1 MTEGLEYLPW
11 LAQARRETG
20 REPFDCETC
29 LPAQR
34 GPLGCGF
41 TTLDARTKPLR
52 GAPGRKGIPSVCPG
66 YSTRLP
72 AVREAARGAFWSE
85 KGQLQ
90 LRYPDEPVTEL
101 LMDAIEIYQ
110 VASQKADEHSRNER
124 EREAKRKAQ
133 QGRR

>member
-1 MTEGLEYLPW
+1 MIEGLEYLPW
-11 LAQARRETG
+11 LRQARLETG
-20 REPFDCETC
+20 REPFDCDTC
-29 LPAQR
+29 QPALR

-41 TTLDARTKPLR
+41 TRLPERTRPR
-52 GAPGRKGIPSVCPG
+52 AGAPGRKGIPSVCPG

-101 LMDAIEIYQ
+101 LLDCIEIYQ
-110 VASQKADEHSRNER
+110 VASQKAEEHARKER
-124 EREAKRKAQ
+124 EREAKR
-133 QGRR
+133 GRR